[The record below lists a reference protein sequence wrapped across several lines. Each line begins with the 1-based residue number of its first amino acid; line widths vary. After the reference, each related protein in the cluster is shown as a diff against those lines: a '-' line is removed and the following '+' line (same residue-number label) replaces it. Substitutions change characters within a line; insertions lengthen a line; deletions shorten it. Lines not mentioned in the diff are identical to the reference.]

1 MSNEVFIKVVLD
13 KRREKRNGK
22 YPLKLRVYT
31 GQPRIQK
38 LYTLDLE
45 YTNDEF
51 VSIMQSKAGDALNAH
66 RLNLQLTEWMAK
78 KIAKELNPF
87 DFDRFESKF
96 FQNTHIAPDII
107 AYYSDSV
114 IEMDAEQ
121 RLNSASN
128 YRNSLQS
135 ILDYIQYSTGTKPNK
150 IPFALITED
159 WLQEYEKYCLNVKSF
174 SPATVGIYLRPLRAI
189 FNKALDKKDIEAE
202 QYPFGRRKYR
212 IPSAEKN
219 IRWAS
224 KADYLRTLA
233 AHPQNSDQERARD
246 FLILSILCNDLNP
259 SDIAWLRFENLAG
272 NILVISQTT
281 EEGKRTGFSKSMVC
295 VVPDEVKSIIA
306 KHGNVEL
313 NPQSFLFPILKENM
327 TPSQQ
332 HHKIEQFTK
341 YLTFHIKA
349 LASMP
354 LGFGQKFRP
363 Q

>member
-22 YPLKLRVYT
+22 YPVKLRVYT

-38 LYTLDLE
+38 LYPLDM
-45 YTNDEF
+45 EF
-51 VSIMQSKAGDALNAH
+51 TISEFDAIQQSKAGDPLNAL
-66 RLNLQLTEWMAK
+66 RLNLQLLEWTAK
-78 KIAKELNPF
+78 KIAKELLPF
-87 DFDRFESKF
+87 DFERFESKY
-96 FQNTHIAPDII
+96 FQTTHVAPDII
-107 AYYSDSV
+107 AYYAESV
-114 IEMDAEQ
+114 REMDTEQ
-121 RLNSASN
+121 RQNSASN

-135 ILDYIQYSTGTKPNK
+135 ILDFIEYSTGTKPNK
-150 IPFALITED
+150 IPFALINED

-189 FNKALDKKDIEAE
+189 FNKALDKKDIESE

-246 FLILSILCNDLNP
+246 FLIMSILCNDLTP
-259 SDIAWLRFENLAG
+259 SDLAWLRYENLAG
-272 NILVISQTT
+272 DILVISQTT
-281 EEGKRTGFSKSMVC
+281 EEGKRSAFSKSMVC
-295 VVPDEVKSIIA
+295 VIPEEVKAIIA

-313 NPQSFLFPILKENM
+313 NPKTFVFPLLNDKQI
-327 TPSQQ
+327 PSQQ

-341 YLTFHIKA
+341 YLTHHIKA
-349 LASMP
+349 LASLP
-354 LGFGQKFRP
+354 LAFGSKKNKF
-363 Q
+363 

>member
-1 MSNEVFIKVVLD
+1 MNNEVFIKVVLD

-22 YPLKLRVYT
+22 FPVKLRVYT

-38 LYTLDLE
+38 LYPLE
-45 YTNDEF
+45 LEF
-51 VSIMQSKAGDALNAH
+51 GGEEFDRIQQSKAGDPLNAQ
-66 RLNLQLTEWMAK
+66 RLNLQLVEWTAK
-78 KIAKELNPF
+78 KIAKELQPF

-107 AYYSDSV
+107 AYYSDAV

-121 RLNSASN
+121 RQNSASN

-135 ILDYIQYSTGTKPNK
+135 ILDFIEYSTGTKPNK

-189 FNKALDKKDIEAE
+189 FNRALDKKDIESE

-233 AHPQNSDQERARD
+233 AHPQNADQERARD
-246 FLILSILCNDLNP
+246 FLIMSILCNDLTP
-259 SDIAWLRFENLAG
+259 SDLAWLRYENLAG
-272 NILVISQTT
+272 EIMVIAQTYDD
-281 EEGKRTGFSKSMVC
+281 GKRTSFSKSMVC
-295 VVPDEVKSIIA
+295 VIPEEVRSIII

-313 NPQSFLFPILKENM
+313 NPRTFVFPLLNDTM
-327 TPSQQ
+327 VPSEQ
-332 HHKIEQFTK
+332 HQKIEQFTR
-341 YLTFHIKA
+341 YLTHHIKA
-349 LASMP
+349 LAAMP
-354 LGFGQKFRP
+354 LSFGSKKKY
-363 Q
+363 